1 MKRTKY
7 ALLAAL
13 TAVGLAATAVAQ
25 TRSSVPAA
33 QNQPIVTAEAA
44 RDAANRNR
52 GTEFLLDALRAS
64 LAEAQMGELAAQ
76 RARDPRVREYGA
88 TLRRDHTEHAAEIR
102 RLLEPLNV
110 TVPEGSSAE
119 AVSHHAALERL
130 AADEFDAVFTQQM
143 IWSHTEAIEK
153 YGAQTHANPD
163 KALSDFAS
171 KALPMLREHLAAAE
185 SLR

>member
-7 ALLAAL
+7 ASLAAL
-13 TAVGLAATAVAQ
+13 TAVGLAGTAVAQ

-33 QNQPIVTAEAA
+33 QNQTIVTAEAA
-44 RDAANRNR
+44 RGTASQNRS
-52 GTEFLLDALRAS
+52 TEFLLDALRAS
-64 LAEAQMGELAAQ
+64 LAEAQMGDLAAQ
-76 RARDPRVREYGA
+76 RGREARVRDYGA
-88 TLRRDHTEHAAEIR
+88 RLKRDHTELATELG
-102 RLLEPLNV
+102 RLLQPLNV
-110 TVPEGSSAE
+110 TVPEAPSAE
-119 AVSHHAALERL
+119 ELSHHAALARL
-130 AADEFDAVFTQQM
+130 SAEEFDAAFAQTM

-171 KALPMLREHLAAAE
+171 KALPMLRGHLAAAE